1 MLETNYNNKQ
11 NKNKRRIVNFTAKLN
26 NHYGLKIKRYATVYF
41 LFYGNNIIKCNIN
54 LDKIKIESVI
64 FDLWHKLSR
73 SHRGLSTLT
82 IRSDVLPATTRKE
95 GSRDQHESDVW
106 FYGVNTRHAG

>member
-54 LDKIKIESVI
+54 LDKSRERESN
-64 FDLWHKLSR
+64 
-73 SHRGLSTLT
+73 
-82 IRSDVLPATTRKE
+82 IRPVA
-95 GSRDQHESDVW
+95 
-106 FYGVNTRHAG
+106 